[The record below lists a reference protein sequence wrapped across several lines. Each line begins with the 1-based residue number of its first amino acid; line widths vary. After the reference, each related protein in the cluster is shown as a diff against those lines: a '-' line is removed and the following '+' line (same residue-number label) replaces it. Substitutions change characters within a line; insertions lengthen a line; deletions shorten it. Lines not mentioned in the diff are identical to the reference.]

1 MNKLNEKIKDLSE
14 SQVNPPSPTNYWKLA
29 FLGLLAAIIGGII
42 FIGVRLSDTRE
53 VAYKEQVEEVVF
65 EDKPSFQLV
74 SNKEDLNRIIN
85 HYLTKYLSNKSV
97 NYEFY
102 LENQALLNGT
112 FKLLGF
118 PVEFYLYF
126 EPFVMSDGNVMLE
139 AKSVSIGSLNL
150 PMTQVLKQV
159 AKMDLPEWVEVK
171 SKEEQVILHLNQLE
185 IEDDIRIKADKI
197 NLIDD
202 DIRLSVYF
210 DVRDSAKKE
219 EN

>member
-1 MNKLNEKIKDLSE
+1 MNEKIKDLSE